1 MDRKQKVAALVSRAE
16 EARRLAL
23 DELDAVARKTRTWGS
38 SDHRSARERVERDC
52 DQANQRAQTLDEEA
66 LDRELAR

>member
-23 DELDAVARKTRTWGS
+23 DELDAVARKTSTWGS